1 MSRSKLSI
9 VLWIVQSVLAL
20 VFLFAGSMKLLA
32 PAEMMEAQSP
42 LPLALIRFIGMCE
55 VAGALGLILPG
66 LLRIR
71 TALTPLAAACLV
83 VLMLCATVLTPI
95 LIGTDVVMIMVPF
108 IVGALAAF
116 VAYGRGRVA
125 PLRQSSPRFVARFA
139 H

>member
-1 MSRSKLSI
+1 MSRSKLSVI
-9 VLWIVQSVLAL
+9 LWIVQSVLAL
-20 VFLFAGSMKLLA
+20 VFLFSGSMKLLA

-42 LPLALIRFIGMCE
+42 LPLVLIRFIGMCE

-66 LLRIR
+66 LLRVR
-71 TALTPLAAACLV
+71 TVLTPLAAACLV

-108 IVGALAAF
+108 VVGLLAAF
-116 VAYGRGRVA
+116 VGYGRGRIV
-125 PLRQSSPRFVARFA
+125 PLRESSPRFIARFA